1 MTKTYALKG
10 NIIYSKNQ
18 NEINCFENS
27 YLICQDGK
35 SMGVFK
41 KLDEKYKDIE
51 VIDFGE
57 KIICPGLVDLHIH
70 APQYNFRGMGMDLE
84 LLDWLNTY
92 TFPSEAK
99 FKDEDYAKR
108 SYQRFVD
115 YLKYGPNTRHVIFAS
130 LHVKS
135 TQILMDLMEKSKMV
149 SFVGKVNMD
158 RNGGVDLEEKDA
170 NQSEKATLDW
180 LESIKGKYKN
190 TYPILTPRFIPSCT
204 DELLEKLRKIK
215 DEYNL
220 PIQSH
225 LSENL
230 GEIEWVKELVPKA
243 KFYGDA
249 YNIFDLFGKN
259 NKTVMAHCVYSNDDE
274 QDLIKENKVFIAHCP
289 DSNTNLTS
297 GIAPAG
303 KYLREGQKI
312 GLGSDVAGG
321 TDASIFKAM
330 ADAIKVSKLR
340 YRLVDEKIKPLS
352 LEEAFY
358 MATLGGGEFFGKVG
372 SFEKGYEFDAIVIDD
387 EKLLEED
394 KFNLKQRLERIVY
407 LSKDE
412 DIVSKF
418 VRGNKIF

>member
-35 SMGVFK
+35 SMGVFE

-57 KIICPGLVDLHIH
+57 KIICPGLTDLHIH

-170 NQSEKATLDW
+170 DESEKATLDW

-321 TDASIFKAM
+321 THASIFKAM

-340 YRLVDEKIKPLS
+340 YRLLDEKIKPLS

>member
-1 MTKTYALKG
+1 MTKTFALKG

-18 NEINCFENS
+18 NKLNLFENS

-35 SMGVFK
+35 SMGVFE
-41 KLDEKYKDIE
+41 KLDEKYKNIE
-51 VIDFGE
+51 VIDFGN
-57 KIICPGLVDLHIH
+57 KIISPGLVDLHIH

-99 FKDEDYAKR
+99 FKDENYAKR
-108 SYQRFVD
+108 SYQRFVN
-115 YLKYGPNTRHVIFAS
+115 YLKFGPNTRHIIFAS

-135 TQILMDLMEKSKMV
+135 TQILMDLMEKTKMV

-170 NQSEKATLDW
+170 DESEKATLNW
-180 LESIKGKYKN
+180 LENIKGKYKN

-215 DEYNL
+215 DDYKL

-230 GEIEWVKELVPKA
+230 GEIEWVKELVPKS
-243 KFYGDA
+243 KFYGEA
-249 YNIFDLFGKN
+249 YDLFDLFGKN
-259 NKTVMAHCVYSNDDE
+259 NKTVMAHCVYSNEDE
-274 QDLIKENKVFIAHCP
+274 QNLIKENKVFIAHCP

-303 KYLREGQKI
+303 KYLRDGQKI

-321 TDASIFKAM
+321 SHASIFKAM

-340 YRLVDEKIKPLS
+340 YRLLDEKIRPLS

-372 SFEKGYEFDAIVIDD
+372 SFEKGYEFDAIIIDD

-412 DIVSKF
+412 DVVSKF
-418 VRGNKIF
+418 VRGEKVF

>member
-10 NIIYSKNQ
+10 NIIYSKNK

-170 NQSEKATLDW
+170 DESEKATLDW
-180 LESIKGKYKN
+180 LESIKGNYKN

-274 QDLIKENKVFIAHCP
+274 QDLIKENEVFIAHCP

-321 TDASIFKAM
+321 THASIFKAM

>member
-1 MTKTYALKG
+1 MTRTYALKG

-35 SMGVFK
+35 SMGVFE

-51 VIDFGE
+51 VIDFGK

-170 NQSEKATLDW
+170 DESEKATLDW

-321 TDASIFKAM
+321 THASIFKAM

-418 VRGNKIF
+418 VRGEKIF

>member
-1 MTKTYALKG
+1 MTKTFALKG

-18 NEINCFENS
+18 NELNLFENS

-35 SMGVFK
+35 SMGVFE
-41 KLDEKYKDIE
+41 KLDEKYKNIE
-51 VIDFGE
+51 VIDFGN
-57 KIICPGLVDLHIH
+57 KIISPGLVDLHIH

-99 FKDEDYAKR
+99 FKDENYAKR
-108 SYQRFVD
+108 SYQRFVN
-115 YLKYGPNTRHVIFAS
+115 YLKFGPNTRHIIFAS

-135 TQILMDLMEKSKMV
+135 TQILMDLMEKTKMV

-170 NQSEKATLDW
+170 DESEEATLNW
-180 LESIKGKYKN
+180 LENIKGKYKN

-215 DEYNL
+215 DDYKL

-230 GEIEWVKELVPKA
+230 GEIEWVKELVPKS
-243 KFYGDA
+243 KFYGEA
-249 YNIFDLFGKN
+249 YELFDLFGKN
-259 NKTVMAHCVYSNDDE
+259 NKTVMAHCVYSNEDE
-274 QDLIKENKVFIAHCP
+274 QNLIKENKVFIAHCP

-303 KYLREGQKI
+303 KYLRDGQKI

-321 TDASIFKAM
+321 SHASIFKAM

-340 YRLVDEKIKPLS
+340 YRLLDEKIRPLS

-372 SFEKGYEFDAIVIDD
+372 SFEKGYEFDAIIIDD

-412 DIVSKF
+412 DVVSKF
-418 VRGNKIF
+418 VRGEKVF

>member
-1 MTKTYALKG
+1 MTKTFALKG

-18 NEINCFENS
+18 NELNLFENS

-35 SMGVFK
+35 SMGVFE
-41 KLDEKYKDIE
+41 KLDEKYKNIE
-51 VIDFGE
+51 VIDFGN
-57 KIICPGLVDLHIH
+57 KIISPGLVDLHIH

-99 FKDEDYAKR
+99 FKDENYAKR
-108 SYQRFVD
+108 SYQRFVN
-115 YLKYGPNTRHVIFAS
+115 YLKFGPNTRHIIFAS

-135 TQILMDLMEKSKMV
+135 TQILMDLMEKTKMV

-170 NQSEKATLDW
+170 DESEEATLNW
-180 LESIKGKYKN
+180 LENIKGKYKN

-215 DEYNL
+215 DDYKI

-230 GEIEWVKELVPKA
+230 GEIEWVKELVPKS
-243 KFYGDA
+243 KFYGEA
-249 YNIFDLFGKN
+249 YELFDLFGKN
-259 NKTVMAHCVYSNDDE
+259 NKTVMAHCVYSNEDE
-274 QDLIKENKVFIAHCP
+274 QNLIKENKVFIAHCP

-303 KYLREGQKI
+303 KYLRDGQKI

-321 TDASIFKAM
+321 SHASIFKAM

-340 YRLVDEKIKPLS
+340 YRLLDEKIRPLS

-372 SFEKGYEFDAIVIDD
+372 SFEKGYEFDAIIIDD

-412 DIVSKF
+412 DVVSKF
-418 VRGNKIF
+418 VRGEKVF

>member
-35 SMGVFK
+35 SMGVFE

-170 NQSEKATLDW
+170 DESEKATLDW

-274 QDLIKENKVFIAHCP
+274 QDLIKENEVFIAHCP

-321 TDASIFKAM
+321 THASIFKAM

-372 SFEKGYEFDAIVIDD
+372 SFEKGYEFDTIVIDD

>member
-35 SMGVFK
+35 SMGVFE

-84 LLDWLNTY
+84 LLDWLNNY

-99 FKDEDYAKR
+99 FKDEDYSKR

-135 TQILMDLMEKSKMV
+135 TQILMDLMEESKMV

-170 NQSEKATLDW
+170 DESEKATLDW

-274 QDLIKENKVFIAHCP
+274 QDLIKENEVFIAHCP

-321 TDASIFKAM
+321 THASIFKAM

-418 VRGNKIF
+418 VRGEKIF

>member
-135 TQILMDLMEKSKMV
+135 TQILMDLMEESKMV

-259 NKTVMAHCVYSNDDE
+259 NKTVMAHCVYSSDDE
-274 QDLIKENKVFIAHCP
+274 QDLIKENEVFIAHCP

-321 TDASIFKAM
+321 THASIFKAM

-340 YRLVDEKIKPLS
+340 YRLLDEKIKPLS

-412 DIVSKF
+412 YIVSKF

>member
-18 NEINCFENS
+18 NELNFFENS

-35 SMGVFK
+35 SMGVFE

-135 TQILMDLMEKSKMV
+135 TQVLMDLMEESKMV

-170 NQSEKATLDW
+170 EESEKATLDW

-321 TDASIFKAM
+321 THASIFKAM

>member
-35 SMGVFK
+35 SMGVFE

-170 NQSEKATLDW
+170 DESEKATLNW

-274 QDLIKENKVFIAHCP
+274 QDLIKENEVFIAHCP

-321 TDASIFKAM
+321 THASIFKAM

>member
-35 SMGVFK
+35 SMGVFE

-158 RNGGVDLEEKDA
+158 RNGGVDLEEKDVDE
-170 NQSEKATLDW
+170 SEKATLDW

-230 GEIEWVKELVPKA
+230 GEIEWVKELVPQA

-321 TDASIFKAM
+321 THASIFKAM

>member
-35 SMGVFK
+35 SMGVFE

-135 TQILMDLMEKSKMV
+135 TQILMDLMEESKMV

-170 NQSEKATLDW
+170 DESENATLDW

-274 QDLIKENKVFIAHCP
+274 QDLIKENEVFIAHCP

-321 TDASIFKAM
+321 THASIFKAM

>member
-135 TQILMDLMEKSKMV
+135 TQILMDLMEESKMV

-249 YNIFDLFGKN
+249 YNVFDLFGKN

-274 QDLIKENKVFIAHCP
+274 QDLIKENEVFIAHCP

-321 TDASIFKAM
+321 THASIFKAM

>member
-135 TQILMDLMEKSKMV
+135 TQILMDLMEESKMV

-230 GEIEWVKELVPKA
+230 GEIEWVKELVPQA
-243 KFYGDA
+243 KFYGEA

-321 TDASIFKAM
+321 THASIFKAM

>member
-135 TQILMDLMEKSKMV
+135 TQILMDLMEESKMV

-259 NKTVMAHCVYSNDDE
+259 NKTVMAHCVYSSDDE
-274 QDLIKENKVFIAHCP
+274 QDLIKENEVFIAHCP

-321 TDASIFKAM
+321 THASIFKAM

>member
-1 MTKTYALKG
+1 MTKTFALKG

-18 NEINCFENS
+18 NELNFCENS
-27 YLICQDGK
+27 YLICKDGL
-35 SMGVFK
+35 SMGVFE

-99 FKDEDYAKR
+99 FKDENYAKK

-115 YLKYGPNTRHVIFAS
+115 YLKYGPNTRHVIFSS

-135 TQILMDLMEKSKMV
+135 TIILMDLMEKSKMV

-170 NQSEKATLDW
+170 KESEKATIDW

-204 DELLEKLRKIK
+204 DDLLERLRKIK

-259 NKTVMAHCVYSNDDE
+259 NKTVMAHCVYSNEDE
-274 QDLIKENKVFIAHCP
+274 QDLIKENGVYIAHCP

-321 TDASIFKAM
+321 THASIFKAM

-340 YRLVDEKIKPLS
+340 YRLLDEKIKPLS

-358 MATLGGGEFFGKVG
+358 MGTLGGGEFFGKVG
-372 SFEKGYEFDAIVIDD
+372 SFEKGYEFDAIIIND

-394 KFNLKQRLERIVY
+394 EFNLKQRLERIVY

-412 DIVSKF
+412 DIISKF
-418 VRGNKIF
+418 VRGEKIF

>member
-1 MTKTYALKG
+1 MTGTFALKG

-18 NEINCFENS
+18 NEINFCENS
-27 YLICQDGK
+27 YLICQDGI
-35 SMGVFK
+35 SMGVFE

-51 VIDFGE
+51 VIDFGD
-57 KIICPGLVDLHIH
+57 KIISPGLVDLHIH

-99 FKDEDYAKR
+99 FKDENYAKK

-115 YLKYGPNTRHVIFAS
+115 YLKYGPNTRHVIFSS

-135 TQILMDLMEKSKMV
+135 TIILMDLMEKSKMV

-170 NQSEKATLDW
+170 KESEKATIDW

-204 DELLEKLRKIK
+204 DDLLERLRKIK

-243 KFYGDA
+243 KFYGEA

-259 NKTVMAHCVYSNDDE
+259 NKTVMAHCVYSNEDE
-274 QDLIKENKVFIAHCP
+274 QDLIKENGVFIAHCP

-321 TDASIFKAM
+321 THASIFKAM

-340 YRLVDEKIKPLS
+340 YRLLDEKIKPLS

-358 MATLGGGEFFGKVG
+358 MGTLGGGEFFGKVG
-372 SFEKGYEFDAIVIDD
+372 SFEKGYEFDAIIIDD

-412 DIVSKF
+412 DIISIF
-418 VRGNKIF
+418 VRCEIIF

>member
-35 SMGVFK
+35 SMGVFE

-170 NQSEKATLDW
+170 DESEKATLDW

-230 GEIEWVKELVPKA
+230 GEIEWVKELVPQA

-274 QDLIKENKVFIAHCP
+274 QDLIKENEVFIAHCP

-321 TDASIFKAM
+321 THASIFKAM

>member
-135 TQILMDLMEKSKMV
+135 TQVLMDLMEESKMV

-170 NQSEKATLDW
+170 DESEKATLDW

-230 GEIEWVKELVPKA
+230 GEIEWVKELVPQA

-274 QDLIKENKVFIAHCP
+274 QDLIKENEVFIAHCP

-321 TDASIFKAM
+321 THASIFKAM

-418 VRGNKIF
+418 VRGEKIF

>member
-92 TFPSEAK
+92 TFPSEEK

-135 TQILMDLMEKSKMV
+135 TQILMDLMEESKMV

-321 TDASIFKAM
+321 THASIFKAM

-358 MATLGGGEFFGKVG
+358 MATLGGGEIFGKVG

>member
-1 MTKTYALKG
+1 MTKTFALKG

-18 NEINCFENS
+18 NELNLFENS

-35 SMGVFK
+35 SMGVFE
-41 KLDEKYKDIE
+41 KLDEKYKNIE
-51 VIDFGE
+51 VIDFGN
-57 KIICPGLVDLHIH
+57 KIISPGLVDLHIH

-99 FKDEDYAKR
+99 FKDESYAKR
-108 SYQRFVD
+108 SYQRFVN
-115 YLKYGPNTRHVIFAS
+115 YLKFGPNTRHIIFAS

-135 TQILMDLMEKSKMV
+135 TQILMDLMEKTKMV

-170 NQSEKATLDW
+170 DESEKATLNW
-180 LESIKGKYKN
+180 LENIKGKYKN

-215 DEYNL
+215 DDYKL

-230 GEIEWVKELVPKA
+230 GEIEWVKELVPKS
-243 KFYGDA
+243 KFYGEA
-249 YNIFDLFGKN
+249 YELFDLFGKN
-259 NKTVMAHCVYSNDDE
+259 NKTVMAHCVYSNEDE
-274 QDLIKENKVFIAHCP
+274 QNLIKENKVFIAHCP

-303 KYLREGQKI
+303 KYLRDGQKI

-321 TDASIFKAM
+321 SHASIFKAM

-340 YRLVDEKIKPLS
+340 YRLLDEKIRPLS

-372 SFEKGYEFDAIVIDD
+372 SFEKGYEFDAIIIDD

-412 DIVSKF
+412 DVVSKF
-418 VRGNKIF
+418 VRGEKVF

>member
-158 RNGGVDLEEKDA
+158 RNGGVYLEEKDA
-170 NQSEKATLDW
+170 DESEKSTIDW
-180 LESIKGKYKN
+180 LESIKRKYKN

-230 GEIEWVKELVPKA
+230 GEIEWVKKLVPKA

-274 QDLIKENKVFIAHCP
+274 QDLIKENEVFIAHCP

-321 TDASIFKAM
+321 THASIFKAM

-372 SFEKGYEFDAIVIDD
+372 SFEKGYEFDAIIIDD

-412 DIVSKF
+412 DIISKF
-418 VRGNKIF
+418 VRGVKIF

>member
-99 FKDEDYAKR
+99 FKDKDYAKR

-170 NQSEKATLDW
+170 DESEKATLDW

-274 QDLIKENKVFIAHCP
+274 QDLIKENEVFIAHCP

-321 TDASIFKAM
+321 THASIFKAM

>member
-35 SMGVFK
+35 SMGVFE

-149 SFVGKVNMD
+149 SFIGKVNMD

-170 NQSEKATLDW
+170 DESEKATLDW

-321 TDASIFKAM
+321 THASIFKAM

>member
-170 NQSEKATLDW
+170 DESEKATLDW

-274 QDLIKENKVFIAHCP
+274 QDLIKENEVFIAHCP

-321 TDASIFKAM
+321 THASIFKAM

>member
-84 LLDWLNTY
+84 LLDWLNIY

-321 TDASIFKAM
+321 THASIFKAM

-418 VRGNKIF
+418 VRGEKIF

>member
-1 MTKTYALKG
+1 MTKTFALKG

-18 NEINCFENS
+18 NELNLFENS

-35 SMGVFK
+35 SMGVFE
-41 KLDEKYKDIE
+41 KLDEKYKNIE
-51 VIDFGE
+51 VIDFGN
-57 KIICPGLVDLHIH
+57 KIISPGLVDLHIH

-99 FKDEDYAKR
+99 FKDENYAKR
-108 SYQRFVD
+108 SYQRFVN
-115 YLKYGPNTRHVIFAS
+115 YLKFGPNTRHIIFAS

-135 TQILMDLMEKSKMV
+135 TQILMDLMEKTKMV

-170 NQSEKATLDW
+170 DESEKATLNW
-180 LESIKGKYKN
+180 LENIKGKYKN

-215 DEYNL
+215 DDYKL

-230 GEIEWVKELVPKA
+230 GEIEWVKELVPKS
-243 KFYGDA
+243 KFYGEA
-249 YNIFDLFGKN
+249 YELFDLFGKN
-259 NKTVMAHCVYSNDDE
+259 NKTVMAHCVYSNEDE
-274 QDLIKENKVFIAHCP
+274 QNLIKENKVFIAHCP

-303 KYLREGQKI
+303 KYLRDGQKI

-321 TDASIFKAM
+321 SHASIFKAM

-340 YRLVDEKIKPLS
+340 YRLLDEKIRPLS

-372 SFEKGYEFDAIVIDD
+372 SFEKGYEFDAIIIDD

-412 DIVSKF
+412 DVVSKF
-418 VRGNKIF
+418 VRGEKVF

>member
-115 YLKYGPNTRHVIFAS
+115 YLKYGPNTRHVIFAI

-135 TQILMDLMEKSKMV
+135 TQILMDLMEESKMV

-170 NQSEKATLDW
+170 DESEKATLDW

-321 TDASIFKAM
+321 THASIFKAM

>member
-18 NEINCFENS
+18 NELNFFENS

-35 SMGVFK
+35 SMGVFE
-41 KLDEKYKDIE
+41 KLDEKYKGIE

-170 NQSEKATLDW
+170 DESEKATLDW

-204 DELLEKLRKIK
+204 DELLGKLRKIK
-215 DEYNL
+215 DEYKL

-274 QDLIKENKVFIAHCP
+274 QDLIKENEVFIAHCP

-321 TDASIFKAM
+321 THASIFKAM

>member
-35 SMGVFK
+35 SMGVFE

-170 NQSEKATLDW
+170 VESEKATIDW

-259 NKTVMAHCVYSNDDE
+259 NKTVMAHCVYSNHDE

-321 TDASIFKAM
+321 THASIFKAM

>member
-1 MTKTYALKG
+1 MTKAYALKG

-170 NQSEKATLDW
+170 DESEKATLDW

-321 TDASIFKAM
+321 THASIFKAM

>member
-35 SMGVFK
+35 SMGVFE

-170 NQSEKATLDW
+170 DESESATLDW

-274 QDLIKENKVFIAHCP
+274 QDLIKENEVFIAHCP

-321 TDASIFKAM
+321 THASIFKAM

-372 SFEKGYEFDAIVIDD
+372 SFEKGYEFDAIVIED

-418 VRGNKIF
+418 VRGEKIF

>member
-170 NQSEKATLDW
+170 DESEKATLDW

-274 QDLIKENKVFIAHCP
+274 QDLIKENEVFIAHCP

-321 TDASIFKAM
+321 THASIFKAM

-412 DIVSKF
+412 DVVSKF

>member
-35 SMGVFK
+35 SMGVFE

-170 NQSEKATLDW
+170 DESENATLDW

-230 GEIEWVKELVPKA
+230 GEIEWVKELVPQA

-321 TDASIFKAM
+321 THASIFKAM

>member
-35 SMGVFK
+35 SMGVFE

-135 TQILMDLMEKSKMV
+135 TQILMDLMEESKMV

-274 QDLIKENKVFIAHCP
+274 QNLIKENEVFIAHCP

-321 TDASIFKAM
+321 THASIFKAM

>member
-35 SMGVFK
+35 SMGVFE

-170 NQSEKATLDW
+170 DESEKATLDW

-321 TDASIFKAM
+321 THASIFKAM

-418 VRGNKIF
+418 VRGEKIF